1 MDNDCG
7 CSTHSGA
14 HWVYQNA
21 LDKQRNR
28 DWLAS
33 AIARNGGNMN
43 PSIMQGFVV
52 QERARLRELEYQMTS
67 RGLTELPE
75 MTESEDYA
83 TT

>member
-7 CSTHSGA
+7 CLNHSDA

-33 AIARNGGNMN
+33 AMANNGGNIN

-67 RGLTELPE
+67 RGLTELPKAI
-75 MTESEDYA
+75 ESETYA
-83 TT
+83 T